1 MQLFLV
7 GINHNTASVD
17 IREKIAFSEEELI
30 PALKSLKDSLALEEI
45 AILSTCNRTEI
56 YVISETSESESIK
69 YCLANLKKIE
79 YNKIRDSFYVKSSSE
94 VANHALKVASGLDSL
109 ILGESQ
115 VLGQFKNCFH
125 VAGLAGTL
133 GRELKNF
140 SQIIFRGA
148 KAIRSQTKIGENSV
162 SLGSLTVTI
171 AEKLFAQLSTCR
183 VMLVGAGEIAQLV
196 GKHLKSAGISQFTIA
211 NRSKTR
217 GDELA
222 KLLGGRSISID
233 TANAELLRTDIL
245 VASTSSSLPVIGKGS
260 VESAL
265 KNQKHK
271 PILMVDLAIPR
282 DIEPE
287 TGELGDIYLYS
298 LDDFQKIIDKNLNIK
313 EKAASDAREIVA
325 FYANQYKP
333 QEAISESSKILR
345 DFRNAHNLIKDEEVL
360 KAIANLNKGDE
371 PREVIIQLA
380 NQLTNKIMHEPTVKI
395 KNALD
400 WNNQTLIEAAVELY
414 DLGKKDE

>member
-1 MQLFLV
+1 M
-7 GINHNTASVD
+7 I
-17 IREKIAFSEEELI
+17 
-30 PALKSLKDSLALEEI
+30 
-45 AILSTCNRTEI
+45 
-56 YVISETSESESIK
+56 
-69 YCLANLKKIE
+69 
-79 YNKIRDSFYVKSSSE
+79 
-94 VANHALKVASGLDSL
+94 
-109 ILGESQ
+109 
-115 VLGQFKNCFH
+115 
-125 VAGLAGTL
+125 
-133 GRELKNF
+133 
-140 SQIIFRGA
+140 
-148 KAIRSQTKIGENSV
+148 
-162 SLGSLTVTI
+162 
-171 AEKLFAQLSTCR
+171 
-183 VMLVGAGEIAQLV
+183 VGAGEIAQLV

-222 KLLGGRSISID
+222 KLLGGRSISLD

-313 EKAASDAREIVA
+313 ERAASDAREIVA

-333 QEAISESSKILR
+333 QEAISENSKILR

-371 PREVIIQLA
+371 PREVIVQLA

-400 WNNQTLIEAAVELY
+400 WNNQPLIEATVELY

>member
-1 MQLFLV
+1 MQ
-7 GINHNTASVD
+7 S
-17 IREKIAFSEEELI
+17 
-30 PALKSLKDSLALEEI
+30 
-45 AILSTCNRTEI
+45 
-56 YVISETSESESIK
+56 YVNW
-69 YCLANLKKIE
+69 C
-79 YNKIRDSFYVKSSSE
+79 
-94 VANHALKVASGLDSL
+94 
-109 ILGESQ
+109 
-115 VLGQFKNCFH
+115 
-125 VAGLAGTL
+125 
-133 GRELKNF
+133 
-140 SQIIFRGA
+140 RG
-148 KAIRSQTKIGENSV
+148 NS
-162 SLGSLTVTI
+162 
-171 AEKLFAQLSTCR
+171 
-183 VMLVGAGEIAQLV
+183 QLV
-196 GKHLKSAGISQFTIA
+196 GKHLKSVGSVNLLSQRVE
-211 NRSKTR
+211 NR

-233 TANAELLRTDIL
+233 TANAELLKTDIL

-298 LDDFQKIIDKNLNIK
+298 LDDLQKIIDTNLNIK
-313 EKAASDAREIVA
+313 EKAASDASEIVA

-333 QEAISESSKILR
+333 QEAISEKSKILR
-345 DFRNAHNLIKDEEVL
+345 DFRNAHNLIKDEEIL
-360 KAIANLNKGDE
+360 KAITNLNKGDE

-380 NQLTNKIMHEPTVKI
+380 NQLTNKIMHAPTIKI

-400 WNNQTLIEAAVELY
+400 WNNQPLIEATVELY